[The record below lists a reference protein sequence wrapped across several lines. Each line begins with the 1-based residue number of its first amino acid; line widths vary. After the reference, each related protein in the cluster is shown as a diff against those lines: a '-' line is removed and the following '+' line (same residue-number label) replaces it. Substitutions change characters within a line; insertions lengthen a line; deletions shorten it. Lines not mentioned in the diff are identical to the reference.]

1 MDIQSIKQLIKIVEK
16 SDIDELELIEEGRK
30 IRISK
35 GNRVNASN
43 LQMNGS
49 GTHYVVQQPQPIAVE
64 SAAPSTAEPAAP
76 PAVPQEAPD
85 SDKYYEVRSPMV
97 GTFYRA
103 PAPDA
108 DPYVEVGDVVTVGTT
123 LCIIEAMKLM
133 NEIQSEYNGRIAKIL
148 VENAQPVEYN
158 QVLFLIEKQ

>member
-16 SDIDELELIEEGRK
+16 SDIDELELIEEGKK

-35 GNRVNASN
+35 NSKGAAS
-43 LQMNGS
+43 QVVVNGS
-49 GTHYVVQQPQPIAVE
+49 GLPQY
-64 SAAPSTAEPAAP
+64 SAPAP
-76 PAVPQEAPD
+76 PPPPQAPATAPD
-85 SDKYYEVRSPMV
+85 VETEAEKKAVSESEKYYEVRSPMV

-108 DPYVEVGDVVTVGTT
+108 DPYVEVGDVVSVGTT

-158 QVLFLIEKQ
+158 QVLFLIEKV